1 MEQLKHIYILGGR
14 QEIMEKYKLE
24 DEKDISQWFQKNK
37 GRLKKAACFNPFWS
51 ENLLKVRKGQQENPY
66 VLLRKLDELG
76 YKKQHLVTKPGQ
88 YAHRGGLIDVYPIN
102 CKNPVHIEFV
112 GNNIEAITPFDAQ
125 EAEDIPF
132 AVKDEMKKTG
142 FEKGYYVVHVDHG
155 IAQYE
160 GQVKREGKT
169 YFKLA
174 YKGKD
179 ILLVP
184 RSLGNKITPYIGF
197 SKPRIH
203 RLGDQLWQKT
213 KKKAREDT
221 VKWAK
226 RIIKSQAK
234 RKVAKRPPYGPD
246 DELQKSLEGEFEY
259 SLTPDQ
265 QKALNDVKSDLQ
277 GKKLMDR
284 IICGDVGFGKTE
296 IALRAAFKV
305 ASSGRQVAF
314 MTPTTILAEQHFET
328 FKKRLKG
335 YPVKVA
341 LLSRVLCLS
350 KEKKVIE
357 GIKTGNIDIVVGTHR
372 LLSKDVDFRDLGLLV
387 IDEEQKFGVRHK
399 QKLQKKKE
407 GIDVL
412 SLSATPIPRT
422 LKLALS
428 KIKDISLI
436 QTPPPQ
442 KQPIKTYIYPLKKE
456 LIKKAINKELK
467 RGGQVFYLHNRVA
480 TITNAK
486 KQLKKL
492 LPKPRFRI
500 LHAQMPAQKIIETM
514 RQFRKGEFDILV
526 ATTIIENGLDLANVN
541 TLLVEDATR
550 LGLAQAHQLRGRIGR
565 QAQKAYAW
573 FFYQPSDLSTK
584 ASRRLRILKQFS
596 YLGAGHQIALRDL
609 EMRGA
614 GEILGKK
621 QAGTIQ
627 AVGLNMYYELI
638 KLAVEKLKN
647 KEL

>member
-1 MEQLKHIYILGGR
+1 MEQLKHIYILGGK
-14 QEIMEKYKLE
+14 QAVMEKYELE
-24 DEKDISQWFQKNK
+24 DERSIRQWFQKNK
-37 GRLKKAACFNPFWS
+37 SRLKEAASFNPFWS
-51 ENLLKVRKGQQENPY
+51 ERLLEIEKGQQKNPY

-76 YKKQHLVTKPGQ
+76 YKKEHAVTKPGQ
-88 YAHRGGLIDVYPIN
+88 YAHRGGLIDVFCIN
-102 CKNPVHIEFV
+102 REKPVHIEFM
-112 GNNIEAITPFDAQ
+112 GNNIEAIISFDAQ
-125 EAEDIPF
+125 KPENIPF
-132 AVKDEMKKTG
+132 VSKDEVEKTG

-155 IAQYE
+155 IAKYKGE
-160 GQVKREGKT
+160 VKRGKKI
-169 YFKLA
+169 YFQLA

-184 RSLGNKITPYIGF
+184 HTLSEKITPYIGF

-203 RLGDQLWQKT
+203 RLGGELWQKT

-221 VKWAK
+221 IKWAK

-234 RKVAKRPPYGPD
+234 REVVTRSPYPED

-259 SLTPDQ
+259 TLTPDQ
-265 QKALNDVKSDLQ
+265 KKALNDVKGDLTSE
-277 GKKLMDR
+277 KLMDR
-284 IICGDVGFGKTE
+284 VICGDVGFGKTE

-305 ASSGRQVAF
+305 ATSGRQVAF
-314 MTPTTILAEQHFET
+314 MTPTTILADQHFET
-328 FKKRLKG
+328 FKERLEG

-341 LLSRVLCLS
+341 LLSRVQS
-350 KEKKVIE
+350 QSEQGKIIKEVSS
-357 GIKTGNIDIVVGTHR
+357 GDMDIAIGTHR
-372 LLSKDVDFRDLGLLV
+372 LLSKDVDFKDLGLLV

-399 QKLQKKKE
+399 QKLQDKKE

-442 KQPIKTYIYPLKKE
+442 KQPIKTYIKPLKGKF
-456 LIKKAINKELK
+456 IKKAIRKELK

-480 TITNAK
+480 TITKAK
-486 KQLKKL
+486 KGLKKL
-492 LPKPRFRI
+492 LPKATFRV
-500 LHAQMPAQKIIETM
+500 LHAKMPAQKIIGTM
-514 RQFRKGEFDILV
+514 REFRADKFDILV
-526 ATTIIENGLDLANVN
+526 ATTIIENGLDLENVN
-541 TLLVEDATR
+541 TLVVEDATR

-565 QAQKAYAW
+565 QAQKASAW
-573 FFYQPSDLSTK
+573 FFYEPQKLSSK
-584 ASRRLRILKQFS
+584 ASQRLQTLKQFS

-638 KLAVEKLKN
+638 KLAIKRLKS